1 MSKYINAD
9 VLREEILE
17 HKQKTPS
24 GFERHNEIVQIL
36 GIVDR
41 QQKAEVISFD
51 DIRKIIDEEL
61 KDISAMKPEDGENE
75 ITVDVMKQHY
85 STECRIIANRI
96 SEFIREYGFDYSN
109 ETGLKIKKIADEY
122 GFDAQSDMAI
132 EEMSELTK
140 AILKFRRAAHTTLG
154 QDFQK
159 LADDVLEEVADVQI
173 MLWQVVYL
181 FTQKGYGVGEVNN
194 LIDKKIN
201 RQLKR
206 MEKEG

>member
-1 MSKYINAD
+1 M
-9 VLREEILE
+9 
-17 HKQKTPS
+17 
-24 GFERHNEIVQIL
+24 
-36 GIVDR
+36 
-41 QQKAEVISFD
+41 
-51 DIRKIIDEEL
+51 
-61 KDISAMKPEDGENE
+61 
-75 ITVDVMKQHY
+75 ITVTKQD
-85 STECRIIANRI
+85 SK
-96 SEFIREYGFDYSN
+96 
-109 ETGLKIKKIADEY
+109 LKKIADEY

-159 LADDVLEEVADVQI
+159 LADDVLEEVADIQI

-201 RQLKR
+201 RQLER